1 MLMSEM
7 EIVSVRAIGT
17 MRDRDGMGRVGMMGS
32 VRRTDGR
39 IEEGRTQLRALKY
52 PA

>member
-1 MLMSEM
+1 MLMSEI
-7 EIVSVRAIGT
+7 EIVSVRGIGT
-17 MRDRDGMGRVGMMGS
+17 VKEVGMGRVGTMGR